1 MGESIP
7 LTNEDRAI
15 LDLEGPNVAGHTVKV
30 IRVAEPGVTAAQLR
44 QAVAARIDSAPEL
57 TRKLGG
63 EPGAPCWVSDPDFD
77 LDRHIAVHANGEEI
91 SGDEI
96 RRATAELL
104 EEQLDR
110 DLPLWRIDVA
120 ATSDGGTALIWR
132 IHHVMA
138 DGSTAMRLAREILW
152 DQGEIDQGKSGESR
166 SGTGAGPEST
176 GTAAAASASEKD
188 HQRRRRHLLGFY
200 KREFTRSSSAS
211 PFDGEPGG
219 ARTVSFATV
228 SLAELHDSAK
238 SLAKA
243 TLNDAVLAV
252 IAGSLRRWM
261 EIHDGAQAESL
272 RVKVPV
278 SLHHGDDGLAN
289 HDSWFS
295 VPLPLGEPDPLKRLH
310 AITEATGVR
319 KVDHDAE
326 ELDQILR
333 RVSGRSKRLGQ
344 LLSRVEASPRRF
356 AFSVSNVKGPRSR
369 VTIGGAPVETIHSV
383 VEIGH
388 HHALRIAVLSV
399 DDRLCFGFCADPAL
413 VTDLE
418 EMAAGAEEEAGL
430 LGSLARGGL

>member
-1 MGESIP
+1 MDDRLP
-7 LTNEDRAI
+7 LTVEDRAI

-30 IRVAEPGVTAAQLR
+30 IRVAEPGISTGQLR
-44 QAVAARIDSAPEL
+44 EAVAGRIDSAPEL
-57 TRKLGG
+57 KRKLGG
-63 EPGAPCWVSDPDFD
+63 EPGAPCWISDPDFD

-96 RRATAELL
+96 RRATANLL
-104 EEQLDR
+104 EEKLDR

-120 ATSDGGTALIWR
+120 PMSDGGTALIWR

-138 DGSTAMRLAREILW
+138 DGSTAMRLARQILW
-152 DQGEIDQGKSGESR
+152 DQDDTE
-166 SGTGAGPEST
+166 P
-176 GTAAAASASEKD
+176 AASAPGRDRQGAAEATASEEQD
-188 HQRRRRHLLGFY
+188 RRRRHLLGLY
-200 KREFTRSSSAS
+200 EREFSRSRSAS

-228 SLAELHDSAK
+228 SLSQLHDSAK
-238 SLAKA
+238 SLCGA

-252 IAGSLRRWM
+252 IAGALRRWM
-261 EIHDGAQAESL
+261 DIHDGVQADSL

-289 HDSWFS
+289 RDSYFS
-295 VPLPLGEPDPLKRLH
+295 VPLPLGEGDPVVRLR
-310 AITEATGVR
+310 AISEATGQR
-319 KVDHDAE
+319 KADRDAE
-326 ELDQILR
+326 ELDQILH
-333 RVSGRSKRLGQ
+333 RVSHRSKRLGG
-344 LLSRVEASPRRF
+344 LLSRIEASPSRF

-399 DDRLCFGFCADPAL
+399 DDRLCFGFCADPEL
-413 VTDLE
+413 VADLE
-418 EMAAGAEEEAGL
+418 EMAAGAEEQAGL
-430 LGSLARGGL
+430 IGSLARDEA